1 MRPSGLALLVALVAL
16 GSGEDS
22 VAMGSEAGAVGQRSL
37 SPIAAGRRR
46 LARGLAARYPCD
58 QGIAGDPAV
67 VFAEDF
73 EEGSVPEVTARYDDF
88 KNPPGMALVADV
100 PPQSCGAASMKMTA
114 GGPVSATDLYKQL
127 AGNDE
132 LYVRWYVK
140 YQAGIPWHH
149 TGVWFGGYNPPLPY
163 PNPRAGIRPNGDDR
177 VSFAIEP
184 IWGIGAPNPRLD
196 FYNYWMKMHTCSGC
210 GGSYWGN
217 ALVSHASFTADDD
230 QWMCLEVH
238 ARLNP
243 DPASGARAVLEVW
256 KNDVLV
262 QRFSPARGHGYW
274 VQDHF
279 CPATA
284 DGRQC
289 TDYAPPT
296 GTPMVPLDLQTRT
309 TTALQLNAFWPQNYI
324 TDPAV
329 GSVWFDDM
337 VLARVRV
344 GCIR

>member
-1 MRPSGLALLVALVAL
+1 MRQARLAILVAL
-16 GSGEDS
+16 GALGPDPRPGGGLADQTRDPLPQ
-22 VAMGSEAGAVGQRSL
+22 V
-37 SPIAAGRRR
+37 PIR
-46 LARGLAARYPCD
+46 LAARYPCD

-67 VFAEDF
+67 VFAENF

-100 PPQSCGAASMKMTA
+100 PAQSCGAASMQLTA
-114 GGPVSATDLYKQL
+114 GGPVSATDLYKL
-127 AGNDE
+127 LPGNDE

-163 PNPRAGIRPNGDDR
+163 PNPQAGTRPNGDDR

-184 IWGIGAPNPRLD
+184 VWGIGAPHPRLD

-210 GGSYWGN
+210 GGFYWGN
-217 ALVSHASFTADDD
+217 ALVSRESFTADDE
-230 QWMCLEVH
+230 QWMCIEVH

-243 DPASGARAVLEVW
+243 DPTSGAGAVLEVW
-256 KNDVLV
+256 KNDAPV
-262 QRFSPARGHGYW
+262 QRFSEQRGSGYW

-289 TDYAPPT
+289 TDYAPPP

-309 TTALQLNAFWPQNYI
+309 TTALQLNHFWPQSYI
-324 TDPAV
+324 TNPAV
-329 GSVWFDDM
+329 GKVWLDDM
-337 VLARVRV
+337 VLARVRI